1 MAQTTVTIQMDTRLK
16 ENLEKDCA
24 RIGKS
29 LNEVL
34 VRFANAATI
43 DMDFLLHLEADPF
56 YSESNARRLRQ
67 HIREVEEG
75 IAALDK
81 RTDEEGGE
89 EYENA

>member
-34 VRFANAATI
+34 VRFANAATL
-43 DMDFLLHLEADPF
+43 DMDFLVMMSEDPF
-56 YSESNARRLRQ
+56 YSEANARRLRK
-67 HIREVEEG
+67 HIEEVEEQIL
-75 IAALDK
+75 IAEQLGK
-81 RTDEEGGE
+81 
-89 EYENA
+89 EYEDE